1 MKQKIGVLALQGA
14 FAKHI
19 EMLTSLGADAVQV
32 REPEDLEG
40 IDGLIIPGG
49 ESTTMSK
56 MLVRWGLIDPIRKL
70 MADGLPVYGTC
81 AGLILLA
88 NTLVEWD
95 DLPRLGGLDITVAR
109 NAYGRQIDSFDT
121 ALEMNVPGAPEFDE
135 PFEGVFIRA
144 PQIVTESPGAPLGS
158 HIQVL
163 GTLDGR
169 PMLIRQDN
177 ILGGSF
183 HPELTGDSRI
193 HAWFLREMVGAVIPD
208 TVRTI

>member
-1 MKQKIGVLALQGA
+1 
-14 FAKHI
+14 
-19 EMLTSLGADAVQV
+19 MLEALGAGTVQV

-40 IDGLIIPGG
+40 IDGLILPGG

-95 DLPRLGGLDITVAR
+95 DLPRPGGLDITVAR

-121 ALEMNVPGAPEFDE
+121 ALEMNVPGAPEFDT

-144 PQIVTESPGAPLGS
+144 PQIVTEAPGAPLGR

-169 PMLIRQDN
+169 PVLIRQGH

-193 HAWFLREMVGAVIPD
+193 HAWFLREMVGSVVRSP
-208 TVRTI
+208 VRTG